1 MAEVHFRTHVLL
13 KSIIGKDLITDDNLA
28 VLELVKNSFDAN
40 SKSVD
45 IVFENIVSNDDKLIK
60 KVPTKRTSTILIRDT
75 GKGMRTNDLTE
86 KWLNI
91 AYSEKKDKR
100 KEFGRAIAGNKGVGR
115 FSCDR
120 LGEYLN
126 IYTRPR
132 NSGVINHLFIDWKRF
147 EVEGDSEL
155 NIQDISLEINEIPIN
170 DFTNKTGHDLFEKGT
185 LLEISKL
192 REQWPHDK
200 LISLK
205 RQLEKLINPN
215 QAFKSNSFAINLLAP
230 EFATLDKQKKED
242 FSKVNGLITN
252 RIFEKLNFRT
262 SSIQAEISP
271 AGDTITTV
279 LKHKGNTI
287 FTLVEK
293 NTFTSLKDI
302 KITIYYLNTYSKI
315 YFARQTGIRLVDFG
329 SISLFINGFRIPPY
343 GDQGDDW
350 LGMEARK
357 GQGFSRYLGTRET
370 VGRIEINDR
379 DDVFKIISS
388 RSGVVRNEEFEQ
400 LTASRSPYGF
410 FFKTFRRLERF
421 VVEGIAFDSSPE
433 HALAIEEKIT
443 NAGDKWRESNEIY
456 TEDALTKNKRILR
469 VVNNIIDVRANDIV
483 LLDINNDFVEHI
495 VKEQVE
501 TSSKELDKI
510 LKDIS
515 NKELKPNE
523 ISTLINNIGSKLKE
537 LDQFSDTVTKQTGE
551 SVTNWNKKFDDLREL
566 YEQKHKELGLEKAAL
581 ELKLAKETAEKRRI
595 AEEAEADRKRL
606 EIELEAE
613 RKEKLFNKKLAGT
626 DIKEI
631 IGLQHHI
638 NRATDKIRVNI
649 QNMLSGI
656 GKGAQPTSLL
666 KYLTRIDIENKMI
679 ASIVKFVTNAN
690 YNLKATEI
698 DADLNRFVREYIDN
712 VYKEY
717 TVVKRS
723 STIKTIN
730 IASDDKPFLF
740 RFRPLEIIIIID
752 NLFNNSLKAKASNV
766 EVLLSSN
773 DIAFELDFI
782 DDGVGIPTENL
793 PHIYNIGFTTTEGS
807 GIGLYHIKQ
816 IVESYKGTIEV
827 NDTSNKGTTFRINFP
842 HYEA

>member
-60 KVPTKRTSTILIRDT
+60 LVPTKRTSTILIRDT
-75 GKGMRTNDLTE
+75 GKGMRTTDLTE

-91 AYSEKKDKR
+91 AYSEKKAKR

-132 NSGVINHLFIDWKRF
+132 NSTVINHLFIDWKRF

-155 NIQDISLEINEIPIN
+155 NIQDITLDINEIPVE
-170 DFTNKTGHDLFEKGT
+170 DFTRTTGHDLFEKGT

-192 REQWPHDK
+192 RELWPHDK

-215 QAFKSNSFAINLLAP
+215 QAFKSNFFVINLLAP
-230 EFATLDKQKKED
+230 EFVALDKQKKED
-242 FSKVNGLITN
+242 FSKVNGLVTN

-271 AGDTITTV
+271 TGDTITTI
-279 LKHKGNTI
+279 LRHKGNII

-293 NTFTSLKDI
+293 NTFSTLKDI
-302 KITIYYLNTYSKI
+302 KVTVYYLNTYSKI
-315 YFARQTGIRLVDFG
+315 YFAKQTGIRLINFG

-343 GDQGDDW
+343 GDEGDDW

-370 VGRIEINDR
+370 VGRIEINDQ

-433 HALAIEEKIT
+433 HAGAIEEKIT
-443 NAGDKWRESNEIY
+443 NAGDKWRESNEVY

-483 LLDINNDFVEHI
+483 LLDINDDFVEEI

-501 TSSKELDKI
+501 TSSKDLDKI
-510 LKDIS
+510 LKEIS
-515 NKELKPNE
+515 NKDLKSNEL
-523 ISTLINNIGSKLKE
+523 STLINNIGGKLKE
-537 LDQFSDTVTKQTGE
+537 LDQFSDTVSKQTGAP
-551 SVTNWNKKFDDLREL
+551 VNNWNKKFEDLREL
-566 YEQKHKELGLEKAAL
+566 YERKHKEFGLEKAAL

-595 AEEAEADRKRL
+595 TEEAEAERKRL
-606 EIELEAE
+606 EIELEVE

-638 NRATDKIRVNI
+638 NRATDKIRVNT
-649 QNMLSGI
+649 QNILSGI
-656 GKGAQPTSLL
+656 NKGVQPTSLV

-698 DADLNRFVREYIDN
+698 EVDLNRFIREYIDN

-717 TVVKRS
+717 TVVKRN

-730 IASDDKPFLF
+730 VASDDKPFLF
-740 RFRPLEIIIIID
+740 KFRPLEIIIIID
-752 NLFNNSLKAKASNV
+752 NLFNNSLKAKANSV
-766 EVLLSSN
+766 EVILSSN
-773 DIAFELDFI
+773 DNSFELDFS
-782 DDGVGIPTENL
+782 DDGLGIPPENL
-793 PHIYNIGFTTTEGS
+793 PHIYSIGFTTTEGS
-807 GIGLYHIKQ
+807 GIGLFHIKQ
-816 IVESYKGTIEV
+816 LVESYKGTINV
-827 NDTSNKGTTFRINFP
+827 NETSSKGTTFRITLP